1 MKKFLILACS
11 ALFFATSCL
20 SGDNNPGESSAKYV
34 GTITTTDLSTGE
46 KKVIEGAVIRVT
58 FPNISE
64 SKMNIVFYDMKF
76 ATMMPK
82 IDIEVENIPFLVT
95 QVPEEASLNF
105 NFDVKNVVPKSGG
118 ISYESF
124 MMSRLWGDIGR
135 IVKITFVVPSRE
147 MEVFFTTET
156 KTNTETTSE
165 N

>member
-58 FPNISE
+58 L
-64 SKMNIVFYDMKF
+64 NIVFYDMKF

-135 IVKITFVVPSRE
+135 VVKITFVVPSRE